1 MRQEHTMKRILG
13 IIYHSI
19 VLSIFLTITYYG
31 YLHLYP
37 GEQLNIINLLRL
49 CKYITFITMILIQG
63 YFIASTPL
71 QLCKQY
77 TIHSYFYVLVFTY
90 AGVICSPFY
99 IALVIDSTVVT
110 DNKELKSMPL
120 WFNHLCHTIPPFVIL
135 LEAFVCQPRL
145 AYLRRS
151 LLVCYIMMIFY
162 NFYMEVSIVGYGF
175 SPYPKLDTINT
186 GYRYMVYLLT
196 WLLVTVFTYLGYG
209 LVRLVNRWKPI
220 ALIE

>member
-31 YLHLYP
+31 YLYLYP
-37 GEQLNIINLLRL
+37 GEQLNIINLLIL

-90 AGVICSPFY
+90 AGVICSLFY
-99 IALVIDSTVVT
+99 IVLVIDSTVVT

-120 WFNHLCHTIPPFVIL
+120 WFNHLCHGSINCCLSLQSISEIGHNQYWLSLYGVFV
-135 LEAFVCQPRL
+135 
-145 AYLRRS
+145 
-151 LLVCYIMMIFY
+151 
-162 NFYMEVSIVGYGF
+162 N
-175 SPYPKLDTINT
+175 
-186 GYRYMVYLLT
+186 
-196 WLLVTVFTYLGYG
+196 LVTRNCIHIS
-209 LVRLVNRWKPI
+209 RLWISSISQSLETDCIN
-220 ALIE
+220 

>member
-1 MRQEHTMKRILG
+1 MKMING

-19 VLSIFLTITYYG
+19 VLSIFLTITFNG

-37 GEQLNIINLLRL
+37 GEQLNIINLLIL

-90 AGVICSPFY
+90 AGVICSLFY

-120 WFNHLCHTIPPFVIL
+120 WFNHLC
-135 LEAFVCQPRL
+135 
-145 AYLRRS
+145 
-151 LLVCYIMMIFY
+151 
-162 NFYMEVSIVGYGF
+162 F

-196 WLLVTVFTYLGYG
+196 WLLVTVFTYLSYG

-220 ALIE
+220 EIIE